1 MRDGAQTVNLAKCNV
16 LFGVGIGFEYE
27 RSFMSDIFA
36 MQRANGDWFA
46 LDHHGGVR
54 VPLFHSIHDAMMA
67 RLHNFGLLLFNPVVV
82 DAVFLKK
89 IAPLPGEDAVD
100 FCMVDDPFASLNSG
114 SIVGRRDLAL
124 LIRPDEHQ
132 SIEAVET
139 WEDEGGKSASVRNVR
154 ERPLSP
160 SSV

>member
-1 MRDGAQTVNLAKCNV
+1 MLKDP
-16 LFGVGIGFEYE
+16 
-27 RSFMSDIFA
+27 FMSDIFA

-67 RLHNFGLLLFNPVVV
+67 RLHNFGLLLFKPVVV
-82 DAVFLKK
+82 DALFLKK

-100 FCMVDDPFASLNSG
+100 FCMVDDPFVSLNSC
-114 SIVGRRDLAL
+114 SIVGRRELAL

-132 SIEAVET
+132 SIEHNGNTLPASFQSDHEAVET
-139 WEDEGGKSASVRNVR
+139 WEDEGGKSAKFA
-154 ERPLSP
+154 
-160 SSV
+160 